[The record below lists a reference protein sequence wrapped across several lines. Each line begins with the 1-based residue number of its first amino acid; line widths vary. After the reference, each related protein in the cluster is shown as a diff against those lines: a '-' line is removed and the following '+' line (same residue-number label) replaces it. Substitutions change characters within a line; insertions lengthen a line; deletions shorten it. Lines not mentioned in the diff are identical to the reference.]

1 MAFQSVE
8 KFLNGLESELNKYA
22 KSLRDQGFTSTN
34 MLKFL
39 KLKDLQN
46 IPFVVP
52 APHRRMI
59 LSAVAKLQSPG
70 SKFQIESPQS
80 TTVDTH
86 ACKKRKTDG
95 ETSTEY
101 KIETSEKQSTF
112 APKTLFSDGTL
123 SKGNNSAYD
132 IVLQDKLELEKKHAL
147 LKAELSEYT
156 SKPVELMPLALAGSR
171 VMMVTC
177 TRCHHRGHRKDG
189 NKNGAV
195 CEFEPCV
202 GYHYC
207 GNQKLHPEF
216 KTKKREVR
224 FPNCIIMCSNCGNH
238 LVYSVIKY
246 RVYQNALSN

>member
-1 MAFQSVE
+1 MQTENSYFRIRANCLPCFREFAKFACMASKSVE
-8 KFLNGLESELNKYA
+8 DFLNDLEPELNKYA

-70 SKFQIESPQS
+70 SKFQIESPLS
-80 TTVDTH
+80 TTVDDT
-86 ACKKRKTDG
+86 CKKRKTDG
-95 ETSTEY
+95 GASAEY
-101 KIETSEKQSTF
+101 KIETSEKQGTF

-123 SKGNNSAYD
+123 STGNNSAYD
-132 IVLQDKLELEKKHAL
+132 IVLQDKLELEKEYAL
-147 LKAELSEYT
+147 LKAELSEYS

-216 KTKKREVR
+216 KAKKREVI
-224 FPNCIIMCSNCGNH
+224 F
-238 LVYSVIKY
+238 
-246 RVYQNALSN
+246 

>member
-1 MAFQSVE
+1 MTSQSVE
-8 KFLNGLESELNKYA
+8 DFLNGLAPELNKYA

-39 KLKDLQN
+39 KLKDIQN

-52 APHRRMI
+52 APHQRMI
-59 LSAVAKLQSPG
+59 LSAVGKLQSPG
-70 SKFQIESPQS
+70 SKFQIESPLS
-80 TTVDTH
+80 ATVDTDM
-86 ACKKRKTDG
+86 CKKRKTDW

-101 KIETSEKQSTF
+101 KIETSEKQSKF
-112 APKTLFSDGTL
+112 APKSLFSDGTV
-123 SKGNNSAYD
+123 SKGNNCAHD
-132 IVLQDKLELEKKHAL
+132 IVLQDKLELEKKYAL

-156 SKPVELMPLALAGSR
+156 SKPVELMPLTLPDSR

-216 KTKKREVR
+216 KTKKREVIK
-224 FPNCIIMCSNCGNH
+224 FQ
-238 LVYSVIKY
+238 YS
-246 RVYQNALSN
+246 YQITTIGYKANLKFESVTPCTIQCLQ